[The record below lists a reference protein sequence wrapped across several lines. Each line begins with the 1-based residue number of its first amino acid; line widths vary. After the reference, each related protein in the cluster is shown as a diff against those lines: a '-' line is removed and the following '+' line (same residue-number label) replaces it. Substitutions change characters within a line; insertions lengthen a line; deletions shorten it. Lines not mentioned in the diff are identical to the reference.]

1 MFCAIAA
8 GEASAHVVAEADHA
22 IAFLDLNPAADG
34 HTLVV
39 PRRHV
44 SELSHVRAEEG
55 AEMFA
60 LAARISGAM
69 RGTLAPAVNL
79 HLADGAE
86 AGQDV
91 FHTHLHVI
99 PRSFGDGVV
108 LRFPLDRDAAA
119 LEASAQRLRDLLG

>member
-8 GEASAHVVAEADHA
+8 GEAPAHVVAEDEHA

-44 SELSHVRAEEG
+44 RELSEVRPEEG
-55 AEMFA
+55 GAVFA
-60 LAARISGAM
+60 LAARISGVM
-69 RGTLAPAVNL
+69 RGHLAPAVNL

-99 PRSFGDGVV
+99 PRSPGDGVV
-108 LRFPLDRDAAA
+108 LRFPPNRQAVA
-119 LEASAQRLRDLLG
+119 LQDSARRLRGLLG